1 MAMASIVIVA
11 IAIISKWPSTSA
23 AFASLNIAS
32 MERWIKL
39 SHPPLQN
46 LCCQTHI
53 TSTSPDPPT
62 YFNNNNDDDSR
73 ILHNRRVVLRGFSIT
88 LTAAALWG
96 APSYANAVKGAAEY
110 DLEYYFRDL
119 VFGNKPEGNLPA
131 SSAPAVPPPRTL
143 QGPLLALLLDEE
155 LQSCIPIQELSKIVP
170 VVSVPAIS
178 KQVKDIRSKVQ
189 PAFRSRYPWREEV
202 VSDEYFFDCT
212 AYCLWKVASALISQ
226 DYVKRDVFVRN
237 IGRRILNEMVER
249 DFLSKESIATLDRKR
264 GDKGPSLTE
273 TIPCSLEILNI
284 FQSAK
289 FCTSFRL
296 GDKNDEYRT
305 GTQLFDALDDQ
316 EILDG
321 GSVDCLISIFNP
333 ATLGGALQ
341 ITGEGSRFVPDFVG
355 PTLAAVWERVD
366 SGAKNSRMEVT
377 FESFFVDPVYRP
389 NPKDFFPDERLYQF
403 TIASKR

>member
-1 MAMASIVIVA
+1 MALI
-11 IAIISKWPSTSA
+11 
-23 AFASLNIAS
+23 L
-32 MERWIKL
+32 
-39 SHPPLQN
+39 
-46 LCCQTHI
+46 
-53 TSTSPDPPT
+53 
-62 YFNNNNDDDSR
+62 DD
-73 ILHNRRVVLRGFSIT
+73 
-88 LTAAALWG
+88 
-96 APSYANAVKGAAEY
+96 
-110 DLEYYFRDL
+110 
-119 VFGNKPEGNLPA
+119 
-131 SSAPAVPPPRTL
+131 
-143 QGPLLALLLDEE
+143 E

-170 VVSVPAIS
+170 GVSVTAIS
-178 KQVKDIRSKVQ
+178 NQVKDIRSKVQ

-226 DYVKRDVFVRN
+226 DYVKRDIFVRN
-237 IGRRILNEMVER
+237 VGRQILNEMVAR
-249 DFLSKESIATLDRKR
+249 DLLSKESIATLDRKS

-305 GTQLFDALDDQ
+305 GTQLFDDLDDQ

-321 GSVDCLISIFNP
+321 GSVNCLVSIFNP

-341 ITGEGSRFVPDFVG
+341 ITGEGSRFAPDFVG

-366 SGAKNSRMEVT
+366 SGGKNSRMEVT

-389 NPKDFFPDERLYQF
+389 NPKVNSFSYDYILRLHV
-403 TIASKR
+403 